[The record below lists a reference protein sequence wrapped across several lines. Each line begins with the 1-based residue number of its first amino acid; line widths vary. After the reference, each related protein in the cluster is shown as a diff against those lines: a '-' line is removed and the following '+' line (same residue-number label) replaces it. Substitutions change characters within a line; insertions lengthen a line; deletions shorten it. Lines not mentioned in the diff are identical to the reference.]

1 MGRLTFR
8 AGDLAVHADLI
19 DAKGWYIAVRSITGP
34 AELQREFEAE
44 LEHARGIGHLIS
56 ARHCLGGMLDL
67 VQRFAEVR
75 ELVWLLPGPPGPVPQ
90 PPSGSVW

>member
-1 MGRLTFR
+1 VLTFR
-8 AGDLAVHADLI
+8 AGDLTVHADLV
-19 DAKGWYIAVRSITGP
+19 DAEGWYIAVRSITGP

-67 VQRFAEVR
+67 VQKFAEAR
-75 ELVWLLPGPPGPVPQ
+75 DLPYLVPQ
-90 PPSGSVW
+90 PPCPPPEPPPGSVW